1 MQGLTKINRIGRS
14 RKVAGFTLI
23 ELMITLVIV
32 GILAAIGYPAY
43 VDYSTRA
50 RRSDGKTL
58 LMDAAARMER
68 YYYDNNQYT
77 TTLTDLGYAAGTV
90 TSADGSYVLNNPAVG
105 ATGSIN
111 TSYSLTAQINPAQSF
126 DDDCGNLTLDNRGT
140 EGVTG
145 SESVTDCWGR

>member
-1 MQGLTKINRIGRS
+1 MQRLTRINQTGRPRIA
-14 RKVAGFTLI
+14 AGFTLI
-23 ELMITLVIV
+23 ELMIVLVIV

-43 VDYSTRA
+43 VDYADRA

-77 TTLTDLGYAAGTV
+77 QTLTNLGYAAGIV

-126 DDDCGNLTLDNRGT
+126 EDDCGNLTLDNRGT

-145 SESVTDCWGR
+145 SESVTECWGR